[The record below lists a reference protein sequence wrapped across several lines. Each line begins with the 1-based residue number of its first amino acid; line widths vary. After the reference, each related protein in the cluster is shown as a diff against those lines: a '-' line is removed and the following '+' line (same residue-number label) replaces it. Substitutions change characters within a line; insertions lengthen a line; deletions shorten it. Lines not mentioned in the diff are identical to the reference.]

1 MAGWFALLTIHAENV
16 ISLSSVRGAPNE
28 EVTVS
33 VSLQNSD
40 VVAALQLSIPLDES
54 LTLVEESVTKG
65 TRASSHQATVGVKD
79 GVLNVMVYSLGMV
92 ALSGTSGEVLSF
104 RLKLGRYPKDIVL
117 TPSKTVLTN
126 TSGQPMTSTSQSG
139 CVSICVA
146 KAQYSTMEVDF
157 GAVPILGTYT
167 ETVMVTNVGNEP
179 LTITALNFSDVNVFS
194 STTTMPLTLEAG
206 ETKSLNV
213 TYKPTERGS
222 VERTMQVVCN
232 SISKL
237 NTITL
242 KADPFAVNELHVQD
256 ASGVSDEEVTIHL
269 TMNNMDAITGFQF
282 EFALPDELKYVDGS
296 FTLSDRKVDHA
307 LLTTLNEG
315 VLRAISYSS
324 NNMAFTGND
333 GEIASFRVK
342 LNGSSGLTLEA
353 QKAILTAQIKNMT
366 TDVLSAKYG
375 GYVDIRSPQLSTS
388 SNIDMGRVPVTED
401 CTYTLALSNDGGA
414 PLTISRVVFDNEA
427 LSVKETV
434 PLTIAAWENKTLT
447 IEYNSVEEKDF
458 AATMQIYSN
467 DPDQRLMNI
476 AVTGNRFAPNYL
488 TLDVPNVLTTSDL
501 LVKVNFDNYDAINGL
516 QFDVKIP
523 TVTTAKKKMAVYQP
537 KAGGTVL
544 TERATGMTVDVRQLD
559 ESTVRYFCYFLG
571 GKSIAKGT
579 GSVMTIAFE
588 PTDALVEGDYQLQV
602 TNIKLGTSD
611 LADKYAGESTL
622 EGDFQV
628 CDVLRGDANGDG
640 SIDVTDIVSIANAIL
655 GRPSSSFDAAAAD
668 VNGDSSVDVTDIV
681 VVANI
686 ILNQQSGVK
695 ARNDNPQR
703 EMDPREALIPD

>member
-1 MAGWFALLTIHAENV
+1 MAGWLTMLAIHADNV
-16 ISLSSVRGAPNE
+16 ISLSSVQGAPNE

-33 VSLQNSD
+33 VSLQNSEA
-40 VVAALQLSIPLDES
+40 VAALQLSIPLDDQ
-54 LTLVEESVTKG
+54 LTLVEGSAVLSS
-65 TRASSHQATVGVKD
+65 RATSHQVTVGVKD
-79 GVLNVMVYSLGMV
+79 GVLNVMVYSLSM
-92 ALSGTSGEVLSF
+92 APLSGTSGEVVSF
-104 RLKLGRYPKDIVL
+104 KLKLGRDPKDIEL
-117 TPSKTVLTN
+117 TPSKTVLTTDN
-126 TSGQPMTSTSQSG
+126 GQAATATSESG
-139 CVSICVA
+139 EVSIRTA
-146 KAQYSTMEVDF
+146 KAQYGSMEVDF
-157 GAVPILGTYT
+157 GHVPILETYT
-167 ETVMVTNVGNEP
+167 QSVWVTNVGNEP
-179 LTITALNFSDVNVFS
+179 LTITALTFSDVNVFL
-194 STTTMPLTLEAG
+194 TTTTLPLTIEAG
-206 ETKSLNV
+206 GTEELNV
-213 TYKPTERGS
+213 TYQPVERGS

-237 NTITL
+237 NTIAL

-256 ASGVSDEEVTIHL
+256 ASGVSDGEATIHL

-282 EFALPDELKYVDGS
+282 EFALPDELQYVDGS
-296 FTLSDRKVDHA
+296 FALSNRKADHA
-307 LLTTLNEG
+307 LLATLNSG

-324 NNMAFTGND
+324 SNAAFSGND

-342 LNGSSGLTLEA
+342 LSGRYGLTLEA
-353 QKAILTAQIKNMT
+353 QKAILTAQIKGVT
-366 TDVLSAKYG
+366 TDVLSAHYG
-375 GYVDIRSPQLSTS
+375 GYVDISSPQLSVNS
-388 SNIDMGRVPVTED
+388 SINMGRVPVTED
-401 CTYTLALSNDGGA
+401 CTYELSLYNDGSA
-414 PLTISRVVFDNEA
+414 PLTVSRVVFDNEA
-427 LSVKETV
+427 LSVQETV
-434 PLTIAAWENKTLT
+434 PLTIDAWESQTLT

-501 LVKVNFDNYDAINGL
+501 LVKVNLDNYDAINGL

-640 SIDVTDIVSIANAIL
+640 TIDVTDIVAIANSIL
-655 GRPSSSFDAAAAD
+655 GRPSGSFNVAAAD